1 MAINTAQNELAVR
14 LRNLHVP
21 GNPVVL
27 TNVYDA
33 ATASLIANHPATKAI
48 ATASFAIA
56 ASQGI
61 ADNDMTLSQNLDR
74 VRSIASA
81 LSVGSFSK
89 LPLSVDAQ
97 DGYDIVETITEIIKL
112 GAVGCNIEDLNN
124 STNEV
129 RPLPEAVS
137 RIALAVQTARQLG
150 VPDFVINARTDILGG
165 GGSIEDAIE
174 RGRAFL
180 EAGACTVFVWG
191 GPGGRGVSTEEIK
204 NLVDAFQGRLNV
216 KPIVKERYL
225 TIPELKELGVAR
237 ISHGPELYKAAM
249 RAFEETANKLLNMAS
264 DPPLPRFLPVENS
277 TEPFWRTEL
286 HQLDQLRTT
295 PELPK
300 HSDIVIIGAGYT
312 GISLAYHLLK
322 QLESSHPDQ
331 PRPHPTIT
339 ILEARQVC
347 SGATGRNGGHLRPD
361 LYGNIPKY
369 IERYGLEA
377 GAEVANFEIAHIKAL
392 KELIAQE
399 DIDCELNLSRC
410 MNVYLN
416 EVDGE
421 KVKRTY
427 EALVKRGLEYTS
439 DIHYMGAKYAE
450 TISGVKGAKACLS
463 YTAGSL
469 WPYKLILGLLSKIK
483 DSPLINVQTS
493 TPVTSVT
500 TADGL
505 HSIHTPRGIITAP
518 KVVYAT
524 NAYTSGL
531 LPRYTANIIPC
542 RGICCH
548 ITVPSD
554 KEAPFL
560 PYSYL
565 IRNASG
571 TGQSYLITRPDGS
584 VIVGGAQYSFADDR
598 KQWYNVI
605 DDSTLIEPAKNYY
618 DDFMQRTF
626 RGWDG
631 SGAHVKEIWT
641 GIMGYA
647 YDSAPHVGE
656 IPGLPGRFISA
667 GYDGH
672 GMPVIF
678 LAMKGLADMLLN
690 GKTFEETGLPR
701 VFKSTAERLQRAAE
715 GPEGGDIFS

>member
-1 MAINTAQNELAVR
+1 MLIKKAQNELAIQF
-14 LRNLHVP
+14 RNFHVP

-33 ATASLIANHPATKAI
+33 ATASLIAKHPATKAI

-74 VRSIASA
+74 VRPIAAA
-81 LSVGSFSK
+81 LSENGLPK

-97 DGYDIVETITEIIKL
+97 DGYDIVETIKEVINL

-124 STNEV
+124 HTNEV
-129 RPLPEAVS
+129 RPLQEAMD
-137 RIALAVQTARQLG
+137 RIALAIKTARDLG
-150 VPDFVINARTDILGG
+150 VPDFVINARTDVLGD
-165 GGSIEDAIE
+165 GGSVEDAIE
-174 RGRAFL
+174 RGKAFL
-180 EAGACTVFVWG
+180 KAGACTVFVWG

-204 NLVDAFQGRLNV
+204 KLVEAFQGRLNV
-216 KPIVKERYL
+216 KPILKEGYL
-225 TIPELKELGVAR
+225 TISELKDLGVAR
-237 ISHGPELYKAAM
+237 ISHGPELYKVAM
-249 RAFEETANKLLNMAS
+249 RAIKLNMAEYP
-264 DPPLPRFLPVENS
+264 PPLPPFLPVENS

-295 PELPK
+295 PDLPQ

-312 GISLAYHLLK
+312 GISLAYHLYK
-322 QLESSHPDQ
+322 QLQQSHPEQ
-331 PRPHPTIT
+331 PRIHPTIT
-339 ILEARQVC
+339 ILEARQIC

-377 GAEVANFEIAHIKAL
+377 GAEVASFEIAHIKAI
-392 KELIAQE
+392 KELITE
-399 DIDCELNLSRC
+399 ENIDCELNLSRC

-416 EVDGE
+416 EADG
-421 KVKRTY
+421 KKAKATY
-427 EALVKRGLEYTS
+427 EALVKQGLEYTS

-469 WPYKLILGLLSKIK
+469 WPYKLILGLLSKTK
-483 DSPLINVQTS
+483 DSPLVNVQTS

-500 TADGL
+500 TEDGI
-505 HSIHTPRGIITAP
+505 HSVHTSRGIITAP
-518 KVVYAT
+518 KVIYAT

-531 LPRYTANIIPC
+531 LPQYAPNIIPC

-554 KEAPFL
+554 KEHPFL
-560 PYSYL
+560 PYTYL

-584 VIVGGAQYSFADDR
+584 VIVGGAQYSFEDQR
-598 KQWYNVI
+598 EQWYSVT

-626 RGWDG
+626 RGWDN

-647 YDSAPHVGE
+647 YDTAPHVGE
-656 IPGLPGRFISA
+656 VPGYPGRFISA

-678 LAMKGLADMLLN
+678 LATKGLADMVLN
-690 GKTFEETGLPR
+690 GKSYEETGIPR
-701 VFKSTAERLQRAAE
+701 VFKSTKERLQRAAE
-715 GPEGGDIFS
+715 GPEGGDILHK